1 MPGSRG
7 LTESTNFF
15 PSPRICHE
23 DEIQEE
29 GAEGEGGGKG
39 NEDTWGDSI
48 GRRGSRKTRRAIKH
62 AQYNIISAGL

>member
-39 NEDTWGDSI
+39 
-48 GRRGSRKTRRAIKH
+48 RRGYLGRQHRPKRES
-62 AQYNIISAGL
+62 QEPQGD